1 MTYAFSSAVAC
12 NICRDHYEDDNEEIF
27 RNESS
32 ASQSSNAGLDRA
44 ADFSVA
50 KKSPAVGSSESGG
63 AAAGAWDSGS
73 VRL

>member
-1 MTYAFSSAVAC
+1 MRSHRRWHATSAAIITKTTMKKYFEMNPAQANLRMPVL
-12 NICRDHYEDDNEEIF
+12 H
-27 RNESS
+27 
-32 ASQSSNAGLDRA
+32 RA